1 MRLKYIKI
9 NSDYLIFKK
18 GEVFNFNLNEGSI
31 ENNINQ
37 KFNVI
42 TGSNGSGKTLLM
54 SMLSN
59 FFHNI
64 DRFHERTNFDIEIF
78 YEIKYA
84 ESTKQVT
91 INSNAGKYYISI
103 EDEFENAKIL
113 PNIYY
118 RRYNIIPLDEK
129 LYNEKN
135 QTHFILIKGYLP
147 KSIVLSIFSIHG
159 EYPNNRHRQYIGD
172 KMLRVYDISKLYG
185 TNHFGLPTITR
196 GISRFLKL
204 MFTDDRSD
212 FFETLKSLGFEF
224 NNHVLINYDSQLEW
238 KHVDNSN
245 FQKIV
250 SLSEAGEAYLN
261 DLQFIRNEKII
272 DFSNMSTGEKMLI
285 YRIISILSEIEDD
298 SLVIVEE
305 PEMHLDFSWNRQ
317 LISLFDTAFKAYNA
331 HIIFITHNP
340 YLINSL
346 NKNQVLFLKNGTQN
360 EIQSNTFQLGIEE
373 LFIEMFDDKFSLN
386 TSELNVI
393 EKISKTDNLDVIQK
407 IYDNLGNSIYK
418 YLAFQKIQKL
428 KGDVEGK

>member
-18 GEVFNFNLNEGSI
+18 GEVFIFNLNEGSI

-54 SMLSN
+54 SMISN

-64 DRFHERTNFDIEIF
+64 DRFHERTYFDIEIF

-103 EDEFENAKIL
+103 EDEFENAIIL

-118 RRYNIIPLDEK
+118 RPYNMILLEGK

-135 QTHFILIKGYLP
+135 QTNFNLIKGYLP

-159 EYPNNRHRQYIGD
+159 EYPNNRHREYIGD

-204 MFTDDRSD
+204 MFTDARSD

-224 NNHVLINYDSQLEW
+224 NNYVLINYDSQLEW
-238 KHVDNSN
+238 KHVNNSN
-245 FQKIV
+245 FQKII
-250 SLSEAGEAYLN
+250 SLSESGEAYLN
-261 DLQFIRNEKII
+261 DLQFVRNEKII
-272 DFSNMSTGEKMLI
+272 NFSNMSTGEKMLI

-298 SLVIVEE
+298 SLVIIEE

-317 LISLFDTAFKAYNA
+317 LISLFDTAFKEYNA
-331 HIIFITHNP
+331 HIVFITHNP

-360 EIQSNTFQLGIEE
+360 EIQSNTYQLGIEE

-393 EKISKTDNLDVIQK
+393 EKINKADNLEVIQK

-418 YLAFQKIQKL
+418 YLAFQKIKKL
-428 KGDVEGK
+428 KEDVAGK